1 MGWIVFAAALAAFF
15 ILHSVPL
22 RPPVRPWLIARLGP
36 AGFWIAYSVLS
47 IALLGA
53 VFVAARHAPRVALW
67 GEPPHAGWIV
77 LAAMI
82 LAGTILAFGLGRPNP
97 LSFGGARNAA
107 FDPANAGLL
116 RWVRHPVLA
125 AFLLWS
131 AAHLLVNGDLAHVL
145 LFGSLAGFSLMGMAM
160 IDRRRRREMGEATWR
175 KTVVDMRGPRLRPTP
190 GTALRLA
197 LVLVAVAVL
206 VLLHPWIAGVGVLW
220 RFLP

>member
-1 MGWIVFAAALAAFF
+1 MGWTVFAATLAAFF
-15 ILHSVPL
+15 VLHSVPL
-22 RPPVRPWLIARLGP
+22 RPPVRTWLVARLGP
-36 AGFWIAYSVLS
+36 AGFGIAYSVLS

-67 GEPPHAGWIV
+67 GEPPHAEWIV

-97 LSFGGARNAA
+97 LSFGGTRNVA

-131 AAHLLVNGDLAHVL
+131 AAHLLVNGDLARVL
-145 LFGSLAGFSLMGMAM
+145 LFGSMAGFSLMGMVM
-160 IDRRRRREMGEATWR
+160 IDRRRRREMGEAAWQ
-175 KTVVDMRGPRLRPTP
+175 KTVAELRTARLRLAP
-190 GTALRLA
+190 GAALRLS
-197 LVLVAVAVL
+197 LVLSAVAVL
-206 VLLHPWIAGVGVLW
+206 VLLHPWLAGVGVLW
-220 RFLP
+220 RFMP

>member
-1 MGWIVFAAALAAFF
+1 MSPHVTL
-15 ILHSVPL
+15 
-22 RPPVRPWLIARLGP
+22 
-36 AGFWIAYSVLS
+36 
-47 IALLGA
+47 
-53 VFVAARHAPRVALW
+53 RVALW

-82 LAGTILAFGLGRPNP
+82 LAVAILAFGLGRPN
-97 LSFGGARNAA
+97 LMSFGGTRNVV
-107 FDPANAGLL
+107 FDPVNVRLL
-116 RWVRHPVLA
+116 QWIRHPILA

-131 AAHLLVNGDLAHVL
+131 AAHLVANGDLAHVL
-145 LFGSLAGFSLMGMAM
+145 LFDSMASFSLMGMAM

-175 KTVVDMRGPRLRPTP
+175 KTVADMRAARLRPTP